1 MPADSNAKDSDPD
14 ATGDTPGDTPGDSA
28 GDASG
33 ETDGT
38 DVPLNRAERRGQGKK
53 GSRPNAGGRG
63 KVAGK
68 SSGVQNPRMWTNRR
82 GGG

>member
-1 MPADSNAKDSDPD
+1 MPADNAKDSDPD
-14 ATGDTPGDTPGDSA
+14 ATGDTAGDSA

-33 ETDGT
+33 ETDST

-63 KVAGK
+63 KVSGK